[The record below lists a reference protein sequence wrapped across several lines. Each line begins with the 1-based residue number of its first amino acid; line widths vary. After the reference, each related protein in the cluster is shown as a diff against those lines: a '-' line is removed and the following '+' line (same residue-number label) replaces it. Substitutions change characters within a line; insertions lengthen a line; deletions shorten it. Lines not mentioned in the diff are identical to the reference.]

1 MADVTLSEGSVALDT
16 VTGDCLE
23 LIAEFAPGIAE
34 KFGLA
39 LRRSPGWLTSTLS
52 EPTAS
57 RITRERGANVTGK
70 GAERRKVTLL
80 DLQAMKR
87 QGRKITMLSIPDY
100 PMALLADRA
109 GLDTILVGDS
119 LSMTVLGYE
128 TTVSVTIEEM
138 LHHTKAVTRATKYAF
153 VVGDMPFMS
162 TNVSERDAILN
173 AGRFMQ
179 EGGTDS
185 VKVEGGI
192 NAAHI
197 VKAIVRAGMPVM
209 GHIGLTPQH
218 ISLLGG
224 YKAQGQE
231 ARAAQRVIDDAVAV
245 EEAGAFAII
254 LECVP
259 DRISRIITQR
269 LTIPTISYGA
279 GMYCDGQGLVA
290 HDILGIF
297 ERFTPKFV
305 KKYAN
310 LSEQILTAFE
320 AYVDDVTSGQFP
332 TDEHSFHIREKELAK
347 LIGEA

>member
-1 MADVTLSEGSVALDT
+1 M
-16 VTGDCLE
+16 TGT
-23 LIAEFAPGIAE
+23 
-34 KFGLA
+34 
-39 LRRSPGWLTSTLS
+39 RS
-52 EPTAS
+52 
-57 RITRERGANVTGK
+57 
-70 GAERRKVTLL
+70 ERRKITLF
-80 DLQAMKR
+80 DLQAMKQ

-119 LSMTVLGYE
+119 LAMTVLGYD
-128 TTVSVTIEEM
+128 TTVPVTMEEM

-162 TNVSERDAILN
+162 NNTSERDAIIN

-185 VKVEGGI
+185 VKVEGGS

-197 VKAIVRAGMPVM
+197 VTAIVKAGIPVM

-224 YKAQGQE
+224 YRVQGRDVQT
-231 ARAAQRVIDDAVAV
+231 ARRVIDDALAI

-259 DRISRIITQR
+259 NQISKIVTER
-269 LTIPTISYGA
+269 LRIPTISYGA
-279 GMYCDGQGLVA
+279 GESCDGQGLVA
-290 HDILGIF
+290 HDILGMF
-297 ERFTPKFV
+297 DKFTPKFV
-305 KKYAN
+305 KKYTE
-310 LSEQILTAFE
+310 LGEQIHEAFE
-320 AYVDDVTSGQFP
+320 AYVSDVVSGQFP
-332 TDEHSFHIREKELAK
+332 TDAHSFHIKKEDLEKVMGQ
-347 LIGEA
+347 I

>member
-1 MADVTLSEGSVALDT
+1 M
-16 VTGDCLE
+16 TG
-23 LIAEFAPGIAE
+23 
-34 KFGLA
+34 
-39 LRRSPGWLTSTLS
+39 TSS
-52 EPTAS
+52 
-57 RITRERGANVTGK
+57 
-70 GAERRKVTLL
+70 ERRKITLF
-80 DLQAMKR
+80 DLQAMKQ

-119 LSMTVLGYE
+119 LAMTVLGYD
-128 TTVSVTIEEM
+128 TTVPVTMEEM

-162 TNVSERDAILN
+162 NNTSERDAIIS

-185 VKVEGGI
+185 VKVEGGA

-197 VKAIVRAGMPVM
+197 VTAIVKAGIPVM

-224 YKAQGQE
+224 YRVQGRDVQT
-231 ARAAQRVIDDAVAV
+231 ARRVIDDALEI

-259 DRISRIITQR
+259 NQISKIVTER
-269 LTIPTISYGA
+269 LRIPTISYGA
-279 GMYCDGQGLVA
+279 GESCDGQGLVA
-290 HDILGIF
+290 HDILGMF
-297 ERFTPKFV
+297 DKFTPKFV
-305 KKYAN
+305 KKYAE
-310 LSEQILTAFE
+310 LGEQIQEAFE
-320 AYVDDVTSGQFP
+320 AYVSDVVSGQFP
-332 TDEHSFHIREKELAK
+332 TDGHSFHINKEDLEKVM
-347 LIGEA
+347 GQV

>member
-1 MADVTLSEGSVALDT
+1 M
-16 VTGDCLE
+16 TG
-23 LIAEFAPGIAE
+23 
-34 KFGLA
+34 
-39 LRRSPGWLTSTLS
+39 
-52 EPTAS
+52 
-57 RITRERGANVTGK
+57 TR
-70 GAERRKVTLL
+70 AERRKITLF
-80 DLQAMKR
+80 DLQAMKQ

-119 LSMTVLGYE
+119 LAMTVLGYD
-128 TTVSVTIEEM
+128 TTVPVTMEEM

-162 TNVSERDAILN
+162 NNTSERDAIIN

-185 VKVEGGI
+185 VKVEGGA

-197 VKAIVRAGMPVM
+197 VTAIVKAGIPVM

-224 YKAQGQE
+224 YRVQGRDVQT
-231 ARAAQRVIDDAVAV
+231 ARRVIDDALAI

-259 DRISRIITQR
+259 NQISKIVTER
-269 LTIPTISYGA
+269 LRIPTISYGA
-279 GMYCDGQGLVA
+279 GESCDGQGLVA
-290 HDILGIF
+290 HDILGMF
-297 ERFTPKFV
+297 DKFTPKFV
-305 KKYAN
+305 KKYAE
-310 LSEQILTAFE
+310 LGEQIQEAFE
-320 AYVDDVTSGQFP
+320 AYVSDVVSGQFP
-332 TDEHSFHIREKELAK
+332 TDGHSFHIKKEDL
-347 LIGEA
+347 E

>member
-1 MADVTLSEGSVALDT
+1 M
-16 VTGDCLE
+16 TG
-23 LIAEFAPGIAE
+23 
-34 KFGLA
+34 
-39 LRRSPGWLTSTLS
+39 TSS
-52 EPTAS
+52 
-57 RITRERGANVTGK
+57 
-70 GAERRKVTLL
+70 ERRKITLF
-80 DLQAMKR
+80 DLQAMKQ

-119 LSMTVLGYE
+119 LAMTVLGYD
-128 TTVSVTIEEM
+128 TTVPVTMEEM

-162 TNVSERDAILN
+162 NNTSERDAIIN

-185 VKVEGGI
+185 VKVEGGA

-197 VKAIVRAGMPVM
+197 VTAIVKAGIPVM

-224 YKAQGQE
+224 YRVQGRDVQT
-231 ARAAQRVIDDAVAV
+231 ARRVIDVALAI

-259 DRISRIITQR
+259 NQISKIVTER
-269 LTIPTISYGA
+269 LRIPTISYGA
-279 GMYCDGQGLVA
+279 GESCDGQGLVA
-290 HDILGIF
+290 HDILGMF
-297 ERFTPKFV
+297 DKFTPKFV
-305 KKYAN
+305 KKYAE
-310 LSEQILTAFE
+310 LGEQIQEAFE
-320 AYVDDVTSGQFP
+320 AYVSDVVSGQFP
-332 TDEHSFHIREKELAK
+332 TDGHSFHIKKEDLEKVM
-347 LIGEA
+347 GQV